1 MWSALQIYAY
11 TNKHISDGSAIE
23 LALEAADYRYV
34 SHEMDS
40 LGGCVCNSGG
50 HIITYLKNISN

>member
-1 MWSALQIYAY
+1 MSPLSMSPVFSLGVAPCNPIACASSRH
-11 TNKHISDGSAIE
+11 TVK
-23 LALEAADYRYV
+23 

-50 HIITYLKNISN
+50 HIVTYYNKYF